1 MEANGKYTESKYV
14 ILMVDADSNLEN
26 GSSAWKPHIHW
37 LKVNAQK
44 TSTTGHDIFPY
55 RPPVPRSGK
64 HRYIVVLFEQL
75 KPGVLSPY
83 MKGREQW
90 DLEGFSE
97 SNKEAMRPVSYN
109 FFTVDAD
116 LRAEDE
122 ILALGFG
129 DDEDDFPTQ

>member
-1 MEANGKYTESKYV
+1 
-14 ILMVDADSNLEN
+14 
-26 GSSAWKPHIHW
+26 
-37 LKVNAQK
+37 VNAQK

-55 RPPVPRSGK
+55 RPPVPKSGK

-90 DLEGFSE
+90 DLKGFSE